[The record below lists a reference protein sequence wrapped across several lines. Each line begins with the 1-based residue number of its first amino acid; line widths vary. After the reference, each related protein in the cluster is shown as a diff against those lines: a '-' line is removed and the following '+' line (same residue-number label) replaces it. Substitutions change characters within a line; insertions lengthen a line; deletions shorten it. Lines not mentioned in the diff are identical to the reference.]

1 MNFRNAPV
9 LNHPQLA
16 DWDLYVR
23 RKHVNEKNQVIIPEV
38 PRTKHEGGAGVHV
51 TGLEQEISYNH
62 RPLTTQQ
69 NTILNLRRMWDLAY
83 AVDMMRA
90 LVEGEVVTVHQHPC
104 SHPPIPK
111 YQVIGL

>member
-111 YQVIGL
+111 YQVSGL